1 MVEILTREAALSD
14 EDRLFLQTVEDDTEE
29 APWMVM
35 GTPQAWSA
43 SGLAWSLRTY
53 VRRERLPWFVASML
67 PILYQRP
74 GRRRPGQV
82 APDVLVAFVEDRV
95 RYSYNL
101 REEGV
106 VPAFVLEV
114 ISPSSVRQDTIKKR
128 RLYELLG
135 VQEYA
140 LFAPEPSATLP
151 ALQGY
156 RRGAEGRFVPWQP
169 DDQGRLR
176 SAVLALDLVAEGLD
190 IRAQRLDGTPLLTPE
205 QADLLAHQEEA
216 ARQQADLRA
225 EREAAAREQAEDE
238 IARLRVELQ
247 RYRQP
252 D

>member
-1 MVEILTREAALSD
+1 
-14 EDRLFLQTVEDDTEE
+14 
-29 APWMVM
+29 
-35 GTPQAWSA
+35 
-43 SGLAWSLRTY
+43 
-53 VRRERLPWFVASML
+53 
-67 PILYQRP
+67 
-74 GRRRPGQV
+74 
-82 APDVLVAFVEDRV
+82 VAFVEDRV

-114 ISPSSVRQDTIKKR
+114 ISPSSVRQDTIKKQ

-190 IRAQRLDGTPLLTPE
+190 IRAQRLNGTPLLTPE
-205 QADLLAHQEEA
+205 QADLRAQQETA
-216 ARQQADLRA
+216 ARQQA
-225 EREAAAREQAEDE
+225 EDE
-238 IARLRVELQ
+238 VARLRAELQ
-247 RYRQP
+247 RYRQHE
-252 D
+252 